1 MWLAK
6 VGQLTDCPSSIVCRT
21 FNCQFSKQASLEDN
35 LGFLRDMLKE
45 LRRWVSSF
53 QGNLLRWCY

>member
-1 MWLAK
+1 MSPLQIDKPGLSWFTEKEGHEITQPTLAAH
-6 VGQLTDCPSSIVCRT
+6 RT

-45 LRRWVSSF
+45 LRR
-53 QGNLLRWCY
+53 